1 MWNFPPVL
9 AKNTAPPA
17 LEQAA
22 IADRTHLGLAAP
34 VEVVNPTQRAV
45 EKAEVI
51 AFLNAE
57 PEVNTIAMND
67 VQGKNVV
74 LGLLF
79 FRKLSV

>member
-1 MWNFPPVL
+1 
-9 AKNTAPPA
+9 
-17 LEQAA
+17 
-22 IADRTHLGLAAP
+22 
-34 VEVVNPTQRAV
+34 
-45 EKAEVI
+45 VI